1 MYRGLLPVLSSL
13 YCSNFV
19 YFYTFN
25 GFKAAYI
32 SKNSP
37 ETAMVDLLFGFLAGE
52 NELTVIFQ
60 RRDRTLPGFSKSARI
75 LKRRATGQPFY
86 AGRLWSNMPR
96 HFEAIFT
103 SSLTSASSI

>member
-25 GFKAAYI
+25 GLKAAYI

-60 RRDRTLPGFSKSARI
+60 RRDRGLHRDFRV
-75 LKRRATGQPFY
+75 RA
-86 AGRLWSNMPR
+86 
-96 HFEAIFT
+96 HFEK
-103 SSLTSASSI
+103 ASNRAAFLMQADFGIIVDRFKAKT